1 MAGGTEV
8 HRKFGDLLFWCAG
21 ADPALTD
28 GSGVQRLERTRYVCT
43 GLAVLLTALASGIS
57 MTMVVGTVRHAFS
70 WWHLVLAAFWAL
82 IIFNL
87 DRSLVS
93 SVAYGKADGESRPEW
108 TGAVGKIAAVL
119 GRCLLAVVIASAV
132 SEPVLLTMFAPEI
145 AHQVDIDRNG
155 QEKKTR
161 EQVEATFAQRRAEI
175 EGAWATA
182 QQATVGAQSARD
194 KAQKDVDDEIAGKHG
209 TGVGCSLREGSP
221 CASYQA
227 TLRERQEEVRTVQGT
242 EAKAKT
248 KHGDDL
254 VALKKEIDEKVVEQD
269 RITAQA
275 NGLLAQEKA
284 LDETVDGNSALSL
297 RVWVVRGI
305 FLLVDLLPVIFKFF
319 APRSVHDRVARRTV
333 LRYFARDET
342 QHQEEEE
349 LEGARSRSQR
359 VSDLAS
365 IQANEDVLLE
375 QIANEKD
382 LRLHRLKLDH
392 DRDLQVHRWRHEG
405 EVSAAKAR
413 FGTTTVLESSRDE
426 ESDRLTMVDDPAAE
440 TAQFTPQREQPA
452 RRVLDGRWVVEG
464 PLPEADRPG
473 FSLVLLAHDL
483 REPSLSVVVKR
494 AVEHDYAH
502 EAIEKDLHFL
512 KKIRSKFVAPMLGV
526 GRDPLFGAYIVTP
539 RYPQTL
545 SRLLRNGDSVRTL
558 EWSTRIVEQV
568 LLGLMDSW
576 TAGCVHLDIKPAN
589 IALDL
594 DGNVRLIDFGLAK
607 AVDDGTQPPTGGE
620 IKFTRWYAPL
630 EQVLR
635 QPRNGWA
642 SSASDV
648 RAVGAVWYELL
659 TGQRPLYHEARAK
672 GWDPDG
678 IGVHQLVELLRDHD
692 PVDPRVLNP
701 ELPEP
706 VAALVMQWLDRDPAK
721 RVTGRL
727 RDRSHA
733 ELAQEALEQVRQDVQ
748 DRDLQYQLLPP
759 NALAAGRSDEGGE
772 PSSAPTNYGGDGKW

>member
-1 MAGGTEV
+1 MQ
-8 HRKFGDLLFWCAG
+8 RRFGDLLFWCAG
-21 ADPALTD
+21 ADPALTE
-28 GSGVQRLERTRYVCT
+28 GSGVQRLERARYVCT

-57 MTMVVGTVRHAFS
+57 MTMVIGTVQHAFS
-70 WWHLVLAAFWAL
+70 SWHLVLAAFWAL

-93 SVAYGKADGESRPEW
+93 SVSYGKPEGQPRREW
-108 TGAVGKIAAVL
+108 TGVAGKVAAVL

-175 EGAWATA
+175 ERAWATA
-182 QQATVGAQSARD
+182 QQATVDAQAARD

-209 TGVGCSLREGSP
+209 TGVGCSLRDGSP
-221 CASYQA
+221 CATYQA
-227 TLRERQEEVRTVQGT
+227 TLRERQNQVATAQ
-242 EAKAKT
+242 EAEGKAKT
-248 KHGDDL
+248 KYGADL
-254 VALKKEIDEKVVEQD
+254 AALKTEIDQKVIEQD
-269 RITAQA
+269 RITSQA

-284 LDETVDGNSALSL
+284 LDEIVDANPALSL
-297 RVWVVRGI
+297 RVWIVRGI
-305 FLLVDLLPVIFKFF
+305 FLLIDLLPIIFKFF

-333 LRYFARDET
+333 LRAFEREEA
-342 QHQEEEE
+342 QHQEDEE
-349 LEGARSRSQR
+349 LEAARSRSRR
-359 VSDLAS
+359 VSGLAS
-365 IQANEDVLLE
+365 IQADEDVLLE
-375 QIANEKD
+375 QIAKEKD
-382 LRLHRLKLDH
+382 LELERLKLDH
-392 DRDLQVHRWRHEG
+392 DRDLQVHRWRYEG
-405 EVSAAKAR
+405 EVAAAKAA
-413 FGTTTVLESSRDE
+413 FGTTTVLPSSRDDE
-426 ESDRLTMVDDPAAE
+426 ADRLTVVDDSHAE
-440 TAQFTPQREQPA
+440 TVLLPRQREQPA
-452 RRVLDGRWVVEG
+452 RRVLDDRWVVEG
-464 PLPEADRPG
+464 PLPDADRPG

-483 REPSLSVVVKR
+483 LEPSLSVVVKR
-494 AVEHDYAH
+494 AVEHDYAQ

-512 KKIRSKFVAPMLGV
+512 RKIRSKFVAPMLGV

-545 SRLLRNGDSVRTL
+545 SRLLRDGDSVRTL
-558 EWSTRIVEQV
+558 EWSIRIVGQV

-589 IALDL
+589 IALDP

-635 QPRNGWA
+635 EPRNGWA

-659 TGQRPLYHEARAK
+659 TGQRPLYHEARAN

-678 IGVHQLVELLRDHD
+678 IGVHQLVELLREHD
-692 PVDPRVLNP
+692 PIDPRVLNP
-701 ELPEP
+701 DLPES
-706 VAALVMQWLDRDPAK
+706 VAVLVMQWLHRNPAK
-721 RVTGRL
+721 RVSGQL
-727 RDRSHA
+727 GDRSHA
-733 ELAQEALEQVRQDVQ
+733 ELAYEALELVRQDVQ
-748 DRDLQYQLLPP
+748 DRDVQYQLLPP
-759 NALAAGRSDEGGE
+759 NQLAAGSSGDDGG
-772 PSSAPTNYGGDGKW
+772 PSSAPTNLGGDGKW